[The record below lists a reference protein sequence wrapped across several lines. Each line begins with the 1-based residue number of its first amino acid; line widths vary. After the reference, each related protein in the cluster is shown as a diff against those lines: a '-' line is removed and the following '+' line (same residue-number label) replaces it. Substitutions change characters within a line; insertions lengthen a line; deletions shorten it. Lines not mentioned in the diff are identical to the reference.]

1 METRLKRL
9 LAALLFLLA
18 CGAQAEDNVLL
29 IQTGPKGYTLWHT
42 EGETRFSDDEI
53 LELMV
58 TAQPGGGEVVP
69 TRYGPAIAFVEG
81 EAGVVIQLP
90 EAPSDR
96 ALLVDRDAC
105 GHVVIWHAEG
115 KTQLSEEQITEI
127 AVSALPE
134 GGPRLRFG
142 DYYAKAYL
150 GRLGITVTLWRVP
163 PQKR

>member
-1 METRLKRL
+1 VETGLKRC

-29 IQTGPKGYTLWHT
+29 IQTGPQGFVVWHT

-53 LELMV
+53 LEIMT
-58 TAQPGGGEVVP
+58 TAQPGGGEVTP
-69 TRYGPAIAFVEG
+69 TRYGPAIAYVEG
-81 EAGVVIQLP
+81 EAGVIIRLP
-90 EAPSDR
+90 GAPSDR

-105 GHVVIWHAEG
+105 GHVVVWHVEG
-115 KTQLSEEQITEI
+115 KTQLPEEQLTEI
-127 AVSALPE
+127 ALSALPD

-142 DYYAKAYL
+142 DRYAKAFL

-163 PQKR
+163 PKK